1 MNKDINSLSLQLAAA
16 FQAACMAELE
26 ALKPGNVHIFADGH
40 GMHVQDFVRSAEA
53 AAVFIAKPG
62 LSVGQRIQFAVYASC
77 KEVGCNTN
85 LGIVLLCAPLIH
97 ARLQGHHPDLREN
110 VTQVLQGLTVTD
122 ATMAYAA
129 ILRAAPGGLGASAEH
144 DVHAA
149 PTVTLLE
156 AMRAAEVRDRVAWQY
171 ANGFADIFDFGLTH
185 YALGLQRWQR
195 PAWAVTLLY
204 LGFMARYVDSHIV
217 RKYGE
222 ETALRVRDE
231 AALHEHALLALE
243 NPKTYQR
250 RLLQFDADLKLR
262 GLNPGTSAD
271 LTVATLLADALQ
283 DSATVSS

>member
-1 MNKDINSLSLQLAAA
+1 MNKDLNSLASQLASA
-16 FQAACMAELE
+16 FRTACVSELE

-40 GMHVQDFVRSAEA
+40 GMRVQDFLRSAEA
-53 AAVFIAKPG
+53 AAAFIAKPE

-97 ARLQGHHPDLREN
+97 ARLHGPHAGLREN
-110 VTQVLQGLTVTD
+110 LEQVLHELTVTD

-129 ILRAAPGGLGASAEH
+129 ILRANPGGLGSSAEH

-149 PTVTLLE
+149 PAVTLLQ
-156 AMRAAEVRDRVAWQY
+156 AMRAAEMRDRVAWQY
-171 ANGFADIFDFGLTH
+171 ANGFADIFDFDLPH
-185 YALGLQRWQR
+185 YVMALQRWQR
-195 PAWAVTLLY
+195 PAWAVTLLH
-204 LGFMARYVDSHIV
+204 LGFMARHPDSHIV

-222 ETALRVRDE
+222 ETGRKVQEE
-231 AALHEHALLALE
+231 AARHEQALLALD

-250 RLLQFDADLKLR
+250 SLLQFDADLKLR

-271 LTVATLLADALQ
+271 LTVATLLAESLQ
-283 DSATVSS
+283 GGPVVSS

>member
-1 MNKDINSLSLQLAAA
+1 MNKDINSLSLQLASA
-16 FQAACMAELE
+16 FQSACMAELE

-53 AAVFIAKPG
+53 AAVFIAKPE
-62 LSVGQRIQFAVYASC
+62 LSLGQRIQFAVYASC

-97 ARLQGHHPDLREN
+97 AKLRGHASSLRED
-110 VTQVLQGLTVTD
+110 VEQALRELTVAD
-122 ATMAYAA
+122 AAMAYAA
-129 ILRAAPGGLGASAEH
+129 IVRAKPGGLGASNEH

-156 AMRAAEVRDRVAWQY
+156 AMRAAEERDRVAWQY
-171 ANGFADIFDFGLTH
+171 SHGFADIFDFGLPR
-185 YALGLQRWQR
+185 YAMALQRWQR

-204 LGFMARYVDSHIV
+204 LGFMARHADSHIV

-222 ETALRVRDE
+222 EIACKVQEE
-231 AALHEHALLALE
+231 AAMHEQALLTLE

-271 LTVATLLADALQ
+271 LTVATILAETLQ
-283 DSATVSS
+283 DATTVSS

>member
-53 AAVFIAKPG
+53 TAVFIAKPE
-62 LSVGQRIQFAVYASC
+62 LSMGQRIQFAVYASC

-97 ARLQGHHPDLREN
+97 AKLHGHNPDLRDN
-110 VTQVLQGLTVTD
+110 VAQVLDGLTVAD
-122 ATMAYAA
+122 AAMAYTA
-129 ILRAAPGGLGASAEH
+129 IVRAAPGGLGASAEH

-156 AMRAAEVRDRVAWQY
+156 AMRAAELRDRVAWQY
-171 ANGFADIFDFGLTH
+171 THDFADIFDFGLTR
-185 YALGLQRWQR
+185 YAMGLQRWQR

-204 LGFMARYVDSHIV
+204 LGFLARHLDSHIV

-222 ETALRVRDE
+222 EAAQRVRDE
-231 AALHEHALLALE
+231 AALHEQALLALE

-271 LTVATLLADALQ
+271 LTVATLLAEALQ
-283 DSATVSS
+283 NTATVIS

>member
-1 MNKDINSLSLQLAAA
+1 MSKDSNSLSLQLASA

-53 AAVFIAKPG
+53 AAFFIAKPE
-62 LSVGQRIQFAVYASC
+62 LSVGQRIQFAVDASC

-97 ARLQGHHPDLREN
+97 ARLHGRHASLREN
-110 VTQVLQGLTVTD
+110 VEQVLRELAVAD
-122 ATMAYAA
+122 AAMVFAA
-129 ILRAAPGGLGASAEH
+129 IVRAKPGGLGSSTEH
-144 DVHAA
+144 DVHVP

-156 AMRAAEVRDRVAWQY
+156 AMRAAQARDRVAWQY
-171 ANGFADIFDFGLTH
+171 ANGFADIFDFGLPH
-185 YALGLQRWQR
+185 YAMAVQRWQR
-195 PAWAVTLLY
+195 PAWAVTLLH
-204 LGFMARYVDSHIV
+204 LGYMARYADSHIV

-222 ETALRVRDE
+222 ETASKVREE
-231 AALHEHALLALE
+231 AALHEQALLALE

-262 GLNPGTSAD
+262 GINPGTSAD
-271 LTVATLLADALQ
+271 LTVATLLAESLQ
-283 DSATVSS
+283 GSGLVSS

>member
-1 MNKDINSLSLQLAAA
+1 MNKDINSLSLQLASA
-16 FQAACMAELE
+16 FQSACMAELE

-53 AAVFIAKPG
+53 AALFIAKPE

-77 KEVGCNTN
+77 REVGCNTN

-97 ARLQGHHPDLREN
+97 ARLHGQAPDLREN
-110 VTQVLQGLTVTD
+110 VAQVLQALSVSD
-122 ATMAYAA
+122 AVMAYAA
-129 ILRAAPGGLGASAEH
+129 ILRAKPGGLGTSNEH

-149 PTVTLLE
+149 PKITLLE
-156 AMRAAEVRDRVAWQY
+156 AMRAAEDRDRVAWQS
-171 ANGFADIFDFGLTH
+171 AHGFADIFDFGLTR
-185 YALGLQRWQR
+185 YAMALQRWQR

-204 LGFMARYVDSHIV
+204 LGFMARHADSHIV

-222 ETALRVRDE
+222 ETARKVQDE
-231 AALHEHALLALE
+231 AAMHEQALLALE

-271 LTVATLLADALQ
+271 LTVATLLAEALQ
-283 DSATVSS
+283 DAATVSS